1 MGMVFMV
8 TASAPVIMMV
18 SLSQL
23 PIIGLETSVVKKS
36 KRNCT
41 ICNGLLERQIIHRVF
56 LPSYIRGG
64 LADGVLC
71 GKGGGRGLSRGSAGA
86 GSAGHIPGISL
97 ALDVGVVQRHGGGGV
112 TVVNYVLNY
121 LIKFCL

>member
-1 MGMVFMV
+1 MV
-8 TASAPVIMMV
+8 TASAPVIEMV

-23 PIIGLETSVVKKS
+23 PIMGLETLVVKKS

-71 GKGGGRGLSRGSAGA
+71 GKGGRCLSRGSAGA

>member
-1 MGMVFMV
+1 MGYWRGKLYIEF
-8 TASAPVIMMV
+8 
-18 SLSQL
+18 
-23 PIIGLETSVVKKS
+23 
-36 KRNCT
+36 
-41 ICNGLLERQIIHRVF
+41 F

-71 GKGGGRGLSRGSAGA
+71 GKGGRCLSRGSAGA

-121 LIKFCL
+121 LIKFCLRSVYCLNSTY